1 MLFQHTAG
9 HPRVETG
16 PNLYHFNISTL
27 LHHIPYAAP
36 AAVNNTGRFGGGR
49 MESDQMKTKT
59 KSPWY
64 NHIEEWILAICFG
77 LMTAIVGV
85 NVVLRAFNHSLS
97 WADQAARIL
106 FVWCTL
112 IGISLG
118 AFTGQHLKVEAID
131 NFLPRKIT
139 YWIDLFGD
147 FVSFVYAV
155 VVSYMMWVYIQNII
169 QFPQYFSSMPW
180 LSAAVMYIPGLI
192 GMIGFCIRI
201 MQASLVPNL
210 KLLRGKAYLTNT
222 IKGPIPQEEL
232 DKHNKKKSKKKGEDQ

>member
-1 MLFQHTAG
+1 MCI
-9 HPRVETG
+9 RD
-16 PNLYHFNISTL
+16 
-27 LHHIPYAAP
+27 
-36 AAVNNTGRFGGGR
+36 R
-49 MESDQMKTKT
+49 
-59 KSPWY
+59 
-64 NHIEEWILAICFG
+64 
-77 LMTAIVGV
+77 
-85 NVVLRAFNHSLS
+85 
-97 WADQAARIL
+97 ADQAARIL

-201 MQASLVPNL
+201 MQASLIPNL

-232 DKHNKKKSKKKGEDQ
+232 DRHNKKKSKKKEEDQ

>member
-1 MLFQHTAG
+1 M
-9 HPRVETG
+9 R
-16 PNLYHFNISTL
+16 ST
-27 LHHIPYAAP
+27 
-36 AAVNNTGRFGGGR
+36 TR
-49 MESDQMKTKT
+49 
-59 KSPWY
+59 
-64 NHIEEWILAICFG
+64 
-77 LMTAIVGV
+77 
-85 NVVLRAFNHSLS
+85 

-147 FVSFVYAV
+147 FVSFVYAI

-201 MQASLVPNL
+201 MQASLIPNL

-232 DKHNKKKSKKKGEDQ
+232 DRHNKKKSKKKEEDQ

>member
-1 MLFQHTAG
+1 MD
-9 HPRVETG
+9 PCD
-16 PNLYHFNISTL
+16 L
-27 LHHIPYAAP
+27 LRTHD
-36 AAVNNTGRFGGGR
+36 GDRR
-49 MESDQMKTKT
+49 
-59 KSPWY
+59 
-64 NHIEEWILAICFG
+64 
-77 LMTAIVGV
+77 V

-147 FVSFVYAV
+147 FVSFVYAI

-201 MQASLVPNL
+201 MQASLIPNL

-232 DKHNKKKSKKKGEDQ
+232 DRHNKKKSKKKEEDQ

>member
-1 MLFQHTAG
+1 MD
-9 HPRVETG
+9 PCD
-16 PNLYHFNISTL
+16 L
-27 LHHIPYAAP
+27 LRTHDGDRRRERRFACVQPL
-36 AAVNNTGRFGGGR
+36 AVLGRPG
-49 MESDQMKTKT
+49 
-59 KSPWY
+59 
-64 NHIEEWILAICFG
+64 
-77 LMTAIVGV
+77 
-85 NVVLRAFNHSLS
+85 
-97 WADQAARIL
+97 ARIL

-147 FVSFVYAV
+147 FVSFVYAI

-201 MQASLVPNL
+201 MQASLIPNL

-232 DKHNKKKSKKKGEDQ
+232 DRHNKKKSKKKEEDQ

>member
-1 MLFQHTAG
+1 M
-9 HPRVETG
+9 
-16 PNLYHFNISTL
+16 
-27 LHHIPYAAP
+27 
-36 AAVNNTGRFGGGR
+36 NNTGRFGGGR
-49 MESDQMKTKT
+49 MESDQMKAKTKT
-59 KSPWY
+59 PRY
-64 NHIEEWILAICFG
+64 THIEEWILAICFG

-147 FVSFVYAV
+147 FVSFVYAI

-232 DKHNKKKSKKKGEDQ
+232 DRHNKKKSKKKEEDQ

>member
-1 MLFQHTAG
+1 MDPCDLLRTHDGDRRRERRFA
-9 HPRVETG
+9 RV
-16 PNLYHFNISTL
+16 
-27 LHHIPYAAP
+27 
-36 AAVNNTGRFGGGR
+36 
-49 MESDQMKTKT
+49 
-59 KSPWY
+59 
-64 NHIEEWILAICFG
+64 
-77 LMTAIVGV
+77 
-85 NVVLRAFNHSLS
+85 NHSLS

-232 DKHNKKKSKKKGEDQ
+232 DRHNKKKSKKKEEDQ

>member
-1 MLFQHTAG
+1 M
-9 HPRVETG
+9 
-16 PNLYHFNISTL
+16 
-27 LHHIPYAAP
+27 
-36 AAVNNTGRFGGGR
+36 
-49 MESDQMKTKT
+49 
-59 KSPWY
+59 
-64 NHIEEWILAICFG
+64 
-77 LMTAIVGV
+77 
-85 NVVLRAFNHSLS
+85 
-97 WADQAARIL
+97 
-106 FVWCTL
+106 L

-201 MQASLVPNL
+201 VQASLIPNL

-232 DKHNKKKSKKKGEDQ
+232 DKHNKKKSKKKEEDQ

>member
-1 MLFQHTAG
+1 MVHAHRHQ
-9 HPRVETG
+9 PRR
-16 PNLYHFNISTL
+16 
-27 LHHIPYAAP
+27 LH
-36 AAVNNTGRFGGGR
+36 R
-49 MESDQMKTKT
+49 
-59 KSPWY
+59 
-64 NHIEEWILAICFG
+64 
-77 LMTAIVGV
+77 
-85 NVVLRAFNHSLS
+85 
-97 WADQAARIL
+97 
-106 FVWCTL
+106 
-112 IGISLG
+112 
-118 AFTGQHLKVEAID
+118 QHLKVEAID

-147 FVSFVYAV
+147 FVSFVYAI

-201 MQASLVPNL
+201 VQASLIPNL

-232 DKHNKKKSKKKGEDQ
+232 DRHNKKKSKKKEEDQ

>member
-1 MLFQHTAG
+1 
-9 HPRVETG
+9 
-16 PNLYHFNISTL
+16 
-27 LHHIPYAAP
+27 
-36 AAVNNTGRFGGGR
+36 
-49 MESDQMKTKT
+49 MKTKT

-147 FVSFVYAV
+147 FVS
-155 VVSYMMWVYIQNII
+155 SCTRSS
-169 QFPQYFSSMPW
+169 FP
-180 LSAAVMYIPGLI
+180 
-192 GMIGFCIRI
+192 
-201 MQASLVPNL
+201 
-210 KLLRGKAYLTNT
+210 T
-222 IKGPIPQEEL
+222 
-232 DKHNKKKSKKKGEDQ
+232 

>member
-1 MLFQHTAG
+1 MD
-9 HPRVETG
+9 PCD
-16 PNLYHFNISTL
+16 L
-27 LHHIPYAAP
+27 LRTHD
-36 AAVNNTGRFGGGR
+36 GDRRRERRFACV
-49 MESDQMKTKT
+49 
-59 KSPWY
+59 
-64 NHIEEWILAICFG
+64 H
-77 LMTAIVGV
+77 
-85 NVVLRAFNHSLS
+85 HSLS

-147 FVSFVYAV
+147 FVSFVYAI

-201 MQASLVPNL
+201 MQASLIPNL

-232 DKHNKKKSKKKGEDQ
+232 DRHNKKKSKKKEEDQ